1 MFFSPGF
8 CGGLFVICD
17 CFTHCRLLCGMSA
30 SHKAKKRIKL
40 MTCLR
45 VFSSNIGMFAL
56 LNEVVELD
64 DEAETALVILD
75 SDEEAKPSKTRL
87 EMGSDLRRVFVCW
100 FGLVWSGLVWCGSV
114 RFGSVPFH
122 SIPFRPSVGCLVCL
136 FVKKEGVWIQWI
148 VGGFFFPSPQPQELT
163 TSKLAASKPKSACP
177 NLVALNRFL
186 QLLLSHM
193 HHWI

>member
-1 MFFSPGF
+1 MGRTWKSVEGCQNMFFSPGF

-100 FGLVWSGLVWCGSV
+100 FGLVWSGLVRFGSV
-114 RFGSVPFH
+114 RFRSVPFH
-122 SIPFRPSVGCLVCL
+122 SVPSVRWLLGL
-136 FVKKEGVWIQWI
+136 FVCKKRRCVDSMDSWWFLFSIAPAPR
-148 VGGFFFPSPQPQELT
+148 VDDL
-163 TSKLAASKPKSACP
+163 KASS
-177 NLVALNRFL
+177 
-186 QLLLSHM
+186 
-193 HHWI
+193 